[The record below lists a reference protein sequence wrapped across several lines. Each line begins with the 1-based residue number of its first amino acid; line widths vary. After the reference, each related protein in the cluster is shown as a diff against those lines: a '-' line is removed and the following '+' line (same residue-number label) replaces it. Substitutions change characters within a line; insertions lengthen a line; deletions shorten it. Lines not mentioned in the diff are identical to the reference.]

1 MKPFRLWI
9 YKMLTGWMP
18 ESRFYGFKATLLR
31 WAGVKV
37 GRNVRIFSSVSIMGA
52 GRMEIGDDVFI
63 GPRTILSASGNA
75 VLKIGNHVNIGA
87 MCYITTGTHLID
99 IDGERSA
106 GEGFNRDIVIE
117 NGAWLTVHILVLPGL
132 MTPKL
137 VVGAKAMIMGGSV
150 VMSSV
155 PPRTMMQ
162 GNPAKKKGEF

>member
-9 YKMLTGWMP
+9 YKILTEWLP
-18 ESRFYGFKATLLR
+18 ESRFFGFKATLLR

-37 GRNVRIFSSVSIMGA
+37 GRDVRIFSSVSIMGA

-63 GPRTILSASGNA
+63 GPRTILSASGDA
-75 VLKIGNHVNIGA
+75 ILKIGSHVNIGA

-99 IDGERSA
+99 PIGERSA
-106 GEGFNRDIVIE
+106 GEGFNRDVIVE
-117 NGAWLTVHILVLPGL
+117 DGAWLTVHILILPGL

-137 VVGAKAMIMGGSV
+137 VIGSKAMIMGGSV

-155 PPRTMMQ
+155 PPRAVMQ
-162 GNPAKKKGEF
+162 GNPAKKRGEL